1 MKRSGKSRP
10 ARKARPQ
17 EDYNRQLRA
26 ALARYLPTR
35 GLPLIQGALRWS
47 DRLLVLVALLMA
59 FSPLGTLQDR
69 FAEARQAVVGM
80 YGSRR
85 RPGRTY
91 AGFSARLVGVSP
103 RLLGPVV
110 EALQRHL
117 IRVAGAD
124 AWRVGRHLAF
134 AGDGS
139 QEDLPRTKANRRRCR
154 PGGKKKSGPQ
164 QLLVSV
170 LHVGTGLLWS
180 WRRGPARSSERGL
193 LLAQL
198 AGVPAGAL
206 LLLDA
211 GFTGHEVLTAILTQ
225 GLHVLVRAGANVRL
239 LRKLGWTVVE
249 KGHWVYLW
257 PQALQGQGQPP
268 LVLRKIVLIGRRNR
282 RICLLTDLLEDR
294 DLTVA
299 EAGELYRR
307 RWDVELL
314 FRGLKQTLD
323 RRKMLSGTPDHG
335 AVELDWTVAAYGLL
349 GLLLYEQRPE
359 KVSATQGLAAA
370 LRLVRQALAGRGDR
384 RRRWAAG
391 WEKLRVDRYVRLRPK
406 RAWCWPHK
414 KNDPPCRTPQV
425 RMATPTEVRRAKRLA
440 LLCRAA

>member
-170 LHVGTGLLWS
+170 LHVGTGCSGRGGGGRRGVPSGACCWRNS
-180 WRRGPARSSERGL
+180 PGCRRGPCCCWTRAS
-193 LLAQL
+193 
-198 AGVPAGAL
+198 PATRCSPR
-206 LLLDA
+206 
-211 GFTGHEVLTAILTQ
+211 F
-225 GLHVLVRAGANVRL
+225 
-239 LRKLGWTVVE
+239 
-249 KGHWVYLW
+249 
-257 PQALQGQGQPP
+257 
-268 LVLRKIVLIGRRNR
+268 
-282 RICLLTDLLEDR
+282 
-294 DLTVA
+294 
-299 EAGELYRR
+299 
-307 RWDVELL
+307 
-314 FRGLKQTLD
+314 
-323 RRKMLSGTPDHG
+323 
-335 AVELDWTVAAYGLL
+335 
-349 GLLLYEQRPE
+349 
-359 KVSATQGLAAA
+359 
-370 LRLVRQALAGRGDR
+370 
-384 RRRWAAG
+384 
-391 WEKLRVDRYVRLRPK
+391 
-406 RAWCWPHK
+406 
-414 KNDPPCRTPQV
+414 
-425 RMATPTEVRRAKRLA
+425 
-440 LLCRAA
+440 